1 MVDARLLFEIT
12 TAVVFADISRN
23 YSYQFQSFESMS
35 FRKLLKCIHCF
46 TYCKIL
52 YCFHFTELEIY
63 LSKSFLCVSLD
74 LGWIVQIFTLM
85 VVVTVR
91 VLSSGV

>member
-1 MVDARLLFEIT
+1 VVDASLLFEIS
-12 TAVVFADISRN
+12 TAIVFAEISRN
-23 YSYQFQSFESMS
+23 YSCQFQSFESMS

-63 LSKSFLCVSLD
+63 LSASFLCVSLD
-74 LGWIVQIFTLM
+74 LGWIVQIFTLIFI
-85 VVVTVR
+85 VTVR